1 MTDQQ
6 KKDADQL
13 RKEAMERRREI
24 DRRRKAA
31 EARARE
37 AAGRSSRDGEDARS
51 VVRRRES
58 ASDHQDARAAARSR
72 NGRREARSVERGGE
86 SVKRASGGEESRRAY
101 AERSQKRAHRKKQD
115 RSPMFWII
123 RIWAVVFA
131 GVLAWT
137 AKTVFSFS
145 VLPGKWTAGIIAAVA
160 AVGVLLFIP
169 MFFRAFKRSR
179 RVLSFILSLLIAFT
193 GVYAVRNVD
202 KTNQFLSSV
211 TTDVTTQTQ
220 EYYVV
225 VNKDSDYVTVT
236 DLDGSDVLAYSK
248 ASSGD
253 AAARKK
259 LKKDAK
265 VSFLYKPS
273 LSKIGK
279 KLEDDH
285 NSAALLSAG
294 HYEGISEKDKS
305 FKGKTRILEKIKVRA
320 SADLSKNVSVTTTPF
335 NIYLSGLDTAGTIDT
350 VSRSDVNMIIT
361 VNPRTHT
368 VLLTSIPRDYIVKL
382 TEKNNVEDKL
392 THTGIYGIQQ
402 TLESVEDLTGLD
414 MNYYVKVNYSTVSRV
429 INAIGG
435 VDVYS
440 DQAFVTHGQRYFTFK
455 KGKNHLNGARALA
468 FARERHAFE
477 DGDLQRNRD
486 QAKVVEAMIKKVT
499 SSQTLLTHYASILDS
514 CKNYIQI
521 NMSQEEISSL
531 IRMQLKGGYH
541 WTIKKQGMDG
551 NGEFTQCYSTGN
563 YQVYAMRPDDKSV
576 EKAVN
581 KIMSLEEAR

>member
-1 MTDQQ
+1 MTDQRR
-6 KKDADQL
+6 KDADQL
-13 RKEAMERRREI
+13 RKEAMERRRAI

-31 EARARE
+31 EVRAHE
-37 AAGRSSRDGEDARS
+37 AERG
-51 VVRRRES
+51 
-58 ASDHQDARAAARSR
+58 
-72 NGRREARSVERGGE
+72 RGGE
-86 SVKRASGGEESRRAY
+86 SGRGTDRKKTAQDSQRGPGARSAVQGNAARRNNQNGSARRESGAEQQRNYSERA
-101 AERSQKRAHRKKQD
+101 QKRAHRKRQD
-115 RSPMFWII
+115 RSPLFWII
-123 RIWAVVFA
+123 RIWSLVFA
-131 GVLAWT
+131 AVLVWT
-137 AKTVFSFS
+137 GKTVFTFG
-145 VLPGKWTAGIIAAVA
+145 VLPGKWMAGILAAVA
-160 AVGVLLFIP
+160 VVGVLLFIP

-179 RVLSFILSLLIAFT
+179 RLISFVLSLLIAFT
-193 GVYAVRNVD
+193 GVYAVRNMD
-202 KTNQFLSSV
+202 KTTQFLSSV

-259 LKKDAK
+259 LEKNAD
-265 VSFLYKPS
+265 VTFLYKPS

-279 KLEDDH
+279 KLEDD
-285 NSAALLSAG
+285 NESAALLSAG

-305 FKGKTRILEKIKVRA
+305 FKGKTRVIEKIKVRA
-320 SADLSKNVSVTTTPF
+320 SADLSKNVSVTNTPF

-350 VSRSDVNMIIT
+350 VSRSDVNMIVT

-368 VLLTSIPRDYIVKL
+368 ILLTSIPRDYIVKL
-382 TEKNNVEDKL
+382 TEKDNAEDKL

-402 TLESVEDLTGLD
+402 TMESVEDLTGLD
-414 MNYYVKVNYSTVSRV
+414 MNYYIKVNYSTVSRV

-486 QAKVVEAMIKKVT
+486 QAKVVEAMIKKV
-499 SSQTLLTHYASILDS
+499 SSSKTLLTHYASILDS
-514 CKNYIQI
+514 CKNYMQI
-521 NMSQEEISSL
+521 NMSQQEISSL
-531 IRMQLKGGYH
+531 IRMQLNGGYH

-551 NGEFTQCYSTGN
+551 KGEFTQCYSTGN
-563 YQVYAMRPDDKSV
+563 YQVYAMRPDEKSV